1 MAMEKPYV
9 LGVDFGS
16 DSVRAL
22 ILDIRSGAPV
32 GEATAFYPRW
42 KAGLYCNA
50 ARRQF
55 RQHPLDY
62 HEAFTQAVRGAC
74 DLVGVEIS
82 QQISALSVDTTGSTP
97 CPVDENGTPLALLE
111 EFSQDPDAMFHL
123 WKDHTAVEEAE
134 EITAQF
140 RSGATDYTQFQG
152 SYSSEWFWAKILH
165 TVRRSPAIRARAATW
180 VEHCDYMANL
190 LAGTTALD
198 QMCRC
203 SCAAGHKAYWHSAWG
218 GLPDAACLE
227 ALDPYLGKVHRSFLR
242 APVPCTTVVGTLTP
256 EWAARLGLSTEVCI
270 ACGSFD
276 AHAGAVGAGVK
287 AGTMVVNLGT
297 SAVNMLIEK
306 AEHLS
311 GGFSYLAGQAE
322 DSIVPGY
329 VGIETSQAAF
339 GDTYAWL
346 KRLLLWPLAHL
357 PLSWSEE
364 ARQEVLAQADAAM
377 LPALQAA
384 AQALPPCS
392 SPVALDWLNG
402 RRYPYNR
409 DDAVS
414 TITGLNLSTDAP
426 MLYQSLVEATAFGQK
441 QIISQL
447 LEHGVTIQNIIAVGG
462 IAQKSDYVM
471 QVLSDVLQ
479 FPIQVYPITQ
489 ACAYGAAI
497 YAAVAAGHFSTIEA
511 AQKTICRPCQ
521 RVYRPNAALAAIY
534 NAQYKRYRHLA
545 CTMDPIL
552 LQDKETT

>member
-152 SYSSEWFWAKILH
+152 TYSSEWFWAKILH

-180 VEHCDYMANL
+180 AEHCDYMANL

-203 SCAAGHKAYWHSAWG
+203 SCAAGHKAYCTAHG
-218 GLPDAACLE
+218 VVCPM
-227 ALDPYLGKVHRSFLR
+227 LR
-242 APVPCTTVVGTLTP
+242 AWKPWIPIWGRCTAP
-256 EWAARLGLSTEVCI
+256 S
-270 ACGSFD
+270 S
-276 AHAGAVGAGVK
+276 AH
-287 AGTMVVNLGT
+287 
-297 SAVNMLIEK
+297 
-306 AEHLS
+306 
-311 GGFSYLAGQAE
+311 
-322 DSIVPGY
+322 
-329 VGIETSQAAF
+329 
-339 GDTYAWL
+339 
-346 KRLLLWPLAHL
+346 RC
-357 PLSWSEE
+357 
-364 ARQEVLAQADAAM
+364 
-377 LPALQAA
+377 PA
-384 AQALPPCS
+384 PP
-392 SPVALDWLNG
+392 
-402 RRYPYNR
+402 
-409 DDAVS
+409 
-414 TITGLNLSTDAP
+414 
-426 MLYQSLVEATAFGQK
+426 
-441 QIISQL
+441 
-447 LEHGVTIQNIIAVGG
+447 
-462 IAQKSDYVM
+462 
-471 QVLSDVLQ
+471 
-479 FPIQVYPITQ
+479 
-489 ACAYGAAI
+489 
-497 YAAVAAGHFSTIEA
+497 
-511 AQKTICRPCQ
+511 
-521 RVYRPNAALAAIY
+521 
-534 NAQYKRYRHLA
+534 
-545 CTMDPIL
+545 
-552 LQDKETT
+552 

>member
-1 MAMEKPYV
+1 
-9 LGVDFGS
+9 
-16 DSVRAL
+16 
-22 ILDIRSGAPV
+22 
-32 GEATAFYPRW
+32 
-42 KAGLYCNA
+42 
-50 ARRQF
+50 
-55 RQHPLDY
+55 
-62 HEAFTQAVRGAC
+62 
-74 DLVGVEIS
+74 
-82 QQISALSVDTTGSTP
+82 
-97 CPVDENGTPLALLE
+97 
-111 EFSQDPDAMFHL
+111 
-123 WKDHTAVEEAE
+123 
-134 EITAQF
+134 
-140 RSGATDYTQFQG
+140 
-152 SYSSEWFWAKILH
+152 
-165 TVRRSPAIRARAATW
+165 
-180 VEHCDYMANL
+180 
-190 LAGTTALD
+190 
-198 QMCRC
+198 
-203 SCAAGHKAYWHSAWG
+203 
-218 GLPDAACLE
+218 
-227 ALDPYLGKVHRSFLR
+227 
-242 APVPCTTVVGTLTP
+242 
-256 EWAARLGLSTEVCI
+256 
-270 ACGSFD
+270 
-276 AHAGAVGAGVK
+276 
-287 AGTMVVNLGT
+287 MVVNLGT

-471 QVLSDVLQ
+471 QVLSGRPAISHSGLPHHPSMRLWRGHLCRRGSWALLHHRGRPENHLPSLPARLPPQRCISRNLQ
-479 FPIQVYPITQ
+479 RTV
-489 ACAYGAAI
+489 
-497 YAAVAAGHFSTIEA
+497 
-511 AQKTICRPCQ
+511 
-521 RVYRPNAALAAIY
+521 
-534 NAQYKRYRHLA
+534 
-545 CTMDPIL
+545 
-552 LQDKETT
+552 